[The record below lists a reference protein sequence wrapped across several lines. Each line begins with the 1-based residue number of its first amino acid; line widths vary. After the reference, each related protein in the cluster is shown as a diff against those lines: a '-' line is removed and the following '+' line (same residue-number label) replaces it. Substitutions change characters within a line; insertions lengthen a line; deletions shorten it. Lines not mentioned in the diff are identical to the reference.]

1 VFHHLMKLQGLLD
14 ICQYFG
20 HLHRIM
26 YGASKTVIATH
37 GQDKWPTS
45 PTENKR
51 RRKNEE
57 DFEHILSVCLPYRKV
72 KNRILKKSDKSVN
85 NREE

>member
-1 VFHHLMKLQGLLD
+1 
-14 ICQYFG
+14 
-20 HLHRIM
+20 M
-26 YGASKTVIATH
+26 YGASKPVIATH
-37 GQDKWPTS
+37 GQDEWPTS
-45 PTENKR
+45 PTEDKR

-85 NREE
+85 NQEEESISMIFWKTAPNLYSLF